1 MTALLLACWNG
12 REEIVDLLLSYGAD
26 LLAISEDRWTA
37 LHFAIDKERLDVV
50 TRLLRE
56 SDLPLNATDWVILL

>member
-37 LHFAIDKERLDVV
+37 LHFAIDKEHLDVV